1 MTGFPP
7 ALRFGGGWESKE
19 GETFLHPGAAGC
31 LLCKAPWGAVPTHEQ
46 LQNPESEAGTP
57 PVQGETAPPP
67 TSAPPTLQPIL
78 KSPSSPPRGRQK
90 RLREHP
96 LPLHR
101 GEPGAANVQ
110 AEHTRAGSSARG
122 CAHRPL
128 RRGADHART
137 VLPTPPP
144 RAGRKSG
151 GRRGRRSAEGAE
163 RGVQLQAITTPGWLR
178 PPGGHG
184 PL

>member
-1 MTGFPP
+1 M
-7 ALRFGGGWESKE
+7 
-19 GETFLHPGAAGC
+19 
-31 LLCKAPWGAVPTHEQ
+31 LCKAPWGAVPTHEQ
-46 LQNPESEAGTP
+46 LQNQETEAGTP

-67 TSAPPTLQPIL
+67 SAPPTLQPIL

-90 RLREHP
+90 RLGEHP

-122 CAHRPL
+122 CVHRPL

-151 GRRGRRSAEGAE
+151 GRRGRRSAEGAVGTSVACSS
-163 RGVQLQAITTPGWLR
+163 RRSRPLVGYDPRVATTPSIRGHR
-178 PPGGHG
+178 P
-184 PL
+184 L